1 MDACRH
7 GYFAGNASR
16 FCHADGS
23 WAKKAD
29 YDNCTA
35 LVEAEVKAGGAGAA
49 AAAANSDYTEII
61 YVCGYTLSLV
71 ALLIAC
77 GMFLYFK

>member
-1 MDACRH
+1 M
-7 GYFAGNASR
+7 
-16 FCHADGS
+16 
-23 WAKKAD
+23 AD
-29 YDNCTA
+29 YDNCTP
-35 LVEAEVKAGGAGAA
+35 LPPDDNDVKAGAA
-49 AAAANSDYTEII
+49 AAAATANADYTEII

>member
-1 MDACRH
+1 MI
-7 GYFAGNASR
+7 FAGNASR

-35 LVEAEVKAGGAGAA
+35 IEANQANDAGAAGAA
-49 AAAANSDYTEII
+49 AAAATANADYTEII